1 MASNSGEECRALD
14 TFDSLEGPAPVPP
27 IDLRLSERGLGEG
40 TLSKL
45 VSGVR
50 VTMRDVDRTRL
61 IFGVDIR
68 LAFAKYGIGP
78 VNNNK
83 CAGGICS
90 NIYVLLSSSIDIS
103 PFSSK

>member
-1 MASNSGEECRALD
+1 MASNSGDECRTLD
-14 TFDSLEGPAPVPP
+14 TFDSLEGPAPEPP

-68 LAFAKYGIGP
+68 LAFSKYGIGP
-78 VNNNK
+78 VKNNDK
-83 CAGGICS
+83 CAGSDMFRYLRTVIE
-90 NIYVLLSSSIDIS
+90 
-103 PFSSK
+103 FH